1 MHLGRQPLPRSLYAE
16 TAQPLVPLPDL
27 REDVTAAVVI
37 VGGGFTGL
45 STALHLAELGIDA
58 VVLEANEPGWGA
70 SGRNGGQVNAGFY
83 LDPSQVLSDF
93 GPDMGQRMLDIT
105 SSAPNLVFDI
115 VRRHAI
121 SCEAAQTG
129 TLRLAFNRTMLE
141 GSRSTYA
148 QLQRTGSPAT
158 WVDRD
163 EVIRLTGTER
173 YLGGIR
179 FPQCGKLNPLG
190 YARGLA
196 AAAIGKGARIFAG
209 TPATGVMRQ
218 GTRWKVTTPGGSVT
232 AERLVI
238 ATNAYTD
245 GLWPGL
251 RESIVPVFSSIVATA
266 PLSDELARQVLPSG
280 SVVYEIANNTV
291 YYRLDAFN
299 RLLMGGEGLQRDV
312 TTFKDARA
320 LIDYTRKIFP
330 RLANVEWTH
339 VWNGKLAV
347 TPDFYIHM
355 HEPAENVHICLGYS
369 GRGVAMGTAM
379 GGVLARR
386 INGTRRADLP
396 MPVTDMKSVTF
407 HRFHRIGVKARLLYG
422 RYRDML
428 DA

>member
-129 TLRLAFNRTMLE
+129 TLRLAFNKTMLE

-209 TPATGVMRQ
+209 TPATGVMRH

-355 HEPAENVHICLGYS
+355 HEPAENVQICLG
-369 GRGVAMGTAM
+369 
-379 GGVLARR
+379 
-386 INGTRRADLP
+386 
-396 MPVTDMKSVTF
+396 
-407 HRFHRIGVKARLLYG
+407 
-422 RYRDML
+422 
-428 DA
+428 

>member
-16 TAQPLVPLPDL
+16 TAQPLVQLPDL
-27 REDVTAAVVI
+27 REDVTTAVVI

-58 VVLEANEPGWGA
+58 VLLEANEPGWGA

-83 LDPSQVLSDF
+83 LDPDQVLADF

-115 VRRHAI
+115 IRRYAI
-121 SCEAAQTG
+121 ACEAAQTG

-141 GSRSTYA
+141 GSRSTFA
-148 QLQRTGSPAT
+148 QLRRTGSPAT

-196 AAAIGKGARIFAG
+196 AAAIARGARIFAG
-209 TPATGVMRQ
+209 TPATGIMRQ
-218 GTRWKVTTPGGSVT
+218 GTRWNVTTPGGSVT

-266 PLSDELARQVLPSG
+266 PLSEELARHVLPSG

-312 TTFKDARA
+312 TRFADARA
-320 LIDYTRKIFP
+320 LIDYTRKLFP
-330 RLANVEWTH
+330 KLADVEWTH

-386 INGTRRADLP
+386 INGARREDLP
-396 MPVTDMKSVTF
+396 MPVTDMKSVSF